1 MIHLDA
7 SFLIRALNANPH
19 ESGKVLEWL
28 HAGEILCMSAVAW
41 TEYLCGGP
49 LENENLLQATQIV
62 TQRVDFTEEMATLS
76 THLFNE
82 SGRRRRLMTDCM
94 IAATAITERACIATS
109 NQKDFRKF
117 ERFGLTFAPTNLH

>member
-7 SFLIRALNANPH
+7 SFLIRALNASPH
-19 ESGKVLEWL
+19 EGGKVLEWL

-49 LENENLLQATQIV
+49 LENEDLLQAAQIV
-62 TQRVDFTEEMATLS
+62 THRVEFTEEMATLS
-76 THLFNE
+76 AHLFNA

-109 NQKDFRKF
+109 NLKDFRKF
-117 ERFGLTFAPTNLH
+117 EPFGLILAPVGPH